1 MTRLLTR
8 VDPAIARGFVTR
20 AEREGADE
28 ELLASHDR
36 DPHMTPHVLSIRP
49 APDSPV
55 PSRLERDI
63 GVIRAG
69 LEAGREAVHKALA
82 SQPAG

>member
-1 MTRLLTR
+1 M
-8 VDPAIARGFVTR
+8 TR

-28 ELLASHDR
+28 ALLAEHDA
-36 DPHMTPHVLSIRP
+36 DPAKLPHVLSIRP

-63 GVIRAG
+63 DVVRGG
-69 LEAGREAVHKALA
+69 LEAGRAAAHAALEGIA
-82 SQPAG
+82 AGDAADS

>member
-8 VDPAIARGFVTR
+8 VDPSIARGFVTR

-28 ELLASHDR
+28 ELLARHDQ
-36 DPHMTPHVLSIRP
+36 DPQMTPHVLSVRP

-63 GVIRAG
+63 DVIRGG
-69 LEAGREAVHKALA
+69 LEAGRRALHEAL
-82 SQPAG
+82 QPL